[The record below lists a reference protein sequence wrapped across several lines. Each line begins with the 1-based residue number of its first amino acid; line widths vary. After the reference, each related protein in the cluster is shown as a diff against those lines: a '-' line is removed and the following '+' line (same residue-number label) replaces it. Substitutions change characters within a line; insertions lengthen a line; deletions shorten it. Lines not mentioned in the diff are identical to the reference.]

1 MFDVDFY
8 ITKTG
13 SCPMIDY
20 LNTLDNKTKA
30 KVMSNI
36 QTLSL
41 RGNQL
46 KEPFTK
52 SIDDGIF
59 ELRTITQNT
68 NERSLFFFM
77 KGKKI
82 IMTNGFTKK
91 VNKTPR
97 KEIDKAKKYRDEFLS
112 RGGNDA

>member
-1 MFDVDFY
+1 MFTVEFY
-8 ITKTG
+8 MTENEN
-13 SCPMIDY
+13 CPMVDY
-20 LNTLDNKTKA
+20 LEGLDNKTKA

-52 SIDDGIF
+52 SLDDGLF
-59 ELRTITQNT
+59 ELRTITSNT
-68 NERSLFFFM
+68 HERSIFFFM
-77 KGKKI
+77 KGKRI

-91 VNKTPR
+91 SNKTPR
-97 KEIDKAKKYRDEFLS
+97 KEIEKSKELQR
-112 RGGNDA
+112 